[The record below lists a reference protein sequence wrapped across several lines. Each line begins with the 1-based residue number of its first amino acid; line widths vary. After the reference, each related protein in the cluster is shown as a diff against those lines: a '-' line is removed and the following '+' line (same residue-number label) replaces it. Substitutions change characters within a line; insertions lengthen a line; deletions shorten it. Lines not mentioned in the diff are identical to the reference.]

1 METLESVGQKWAEYD
16 SLNYMMDLHYLVK
29 QIEIDDEPEF
39 VLDRYKH
46 TDLPKHLLLNNM
58 HIWSLY
64 HHHAE
69 LQHSFHILRRSHM
82 RNFYRNYAYMMYKP
96 LLPYPLLL
104 RQSSYLKFPKKIC
117 QFHCALFRFLNHKNL
132 LYWCNRELASHTAY
146 R

>member
-46 TDLPKHLLLNNM
+46 TDLPKHLLLNNV

-64 HHHAE
+64 HHQDSSLIAVGATHLIGINGLIAK
-69 LQHSFHILRRSHM
+69 LRNLGYNVDPM
-82 RNFYRNYAYMMYKP
+82 R
-96 LLPYPLLL
+96 
-104 RQSSYLKFPKKIC
+104 
-117 QFHCALFRFLNHKNL
+117 
-132 LYWCNRELASHTAY
+132 
-146 R
+146 